1 MEDFKTLE
9 ERVLEE
15 VVEKGQEVRLVFI
28 NGYQARVTI
37 DEFDAD
43 ALLVCKDGKR
53 LRLNVAAGATGDIVN
68 NHRHGGNIRDS
79 GIVSGN
85 LHRNRTPLH
94 GKAE

>member
-37 DEFDAD
+37 EEFDANT
-43 ALLVCKDGKR
+43 LLVNKEGQPW
-53 LRLNVAAGATGDIVN
+53 LVY
-68 NHRHGGNIRDS
+68 RHA
-79 GIVSGN
+79 VSTIDLG
-85 LHRNRTPLH
+85 
-94 GKAE
+94 